1 MNKIF
6 TILAIGVST
15 LYSSQIF
22 TPERIKEDNLSKEQ
36 NYSNALSW
44 ASIENKELR
53 LKKIIASDSNTG
65 MVSMFVTA
73 YLGAGVGTNYG
84 VDFNLKIE
92 VKDKKYRVSYINPVF
107 RIEIKN
113 EDYTYMSS
121 NALKRIKENLLII
134 ESLSIK
140 KFNKKLEWNY
150 EDVNKAKN
158 DYALSVNE
166 INFLVDLL
174 NKLEDLQKSVDNSID
189 ESMAKNNDW

>member
-22 TPERIKEDNLSKEQ
+22 NPERIKEDNLSKEQ

-150 EDVNKAKN
+150 QDVNKAKN

-166 INFLVDLL
+166 INYLVDLL

>member
-6 TILAIGVST
+6 IILAIGFSS
-15 LYSSQIF
+15 LYYSQAFI
-22 TPERIKEDNLSKEQ
+22 PERIKEDNLSKEQ

-53 LKKIIASDSNTG
+53 LKKITASDSNSG
-65 MVSMFVTA
+65 LVSMFVTA
-73 YLGAGVGTNYG
+73 NLGTGVGTNYG
-84 VDFNLKIE
+84 IDFNLKIE

-107 RIEIKN
+107 KVEIKN

-158 DYALSVNE
+158 DYALSINE
-166 INFLVDLL
+166 INLLVDLL
-174 NKLEDLQKSVDNSID
+174 HKLEYLQKSIDNSID
-189 ESMAKNNDW
+189 ETMSKNNDW

>member
-22 TPERIKEDNLSKEQ
+22 NPERIKEDNLSKEQ

-53 LKKIIASDSNTG
+53 LKKITASDSNTG

-189 ESMAKNNDW
+189 ETMAKNNDW

>member
-166 INFLVDLL
+166 INFLVDIL

>member
-6 TILAIGVST
+6 TILAIGVSS

-22 TPERIKEDNLSKEQ
+22 NPERIKEDNLSKEQ

-53 LKKIIASDSNTG
+53 LKKITASDSNTG

-134 ESLSIK
+134 ESLSTK

-158 DYALSVNE
+158 DYTLSVNE
-166 INFLVDLL
+166 INLLVDLL
-174 NKLEDLQKSVDNSID
+174 SKLEDIQKSIDNSID
-189 ESMAKNNDW
+189 ETMAKNNDW

>member
-22 TPERIKEDNLSKEQ
+22 NPERIKEDNLSKEQ

-44 ASIENKELR
+44 ASIENKKLR
-53 LKKIIASDSNTG
+53 LKKITASDSNTG

-73 YLGAGVGTNYG
+73 YLGAGIGTNYG

-121 NALKRIKENLLII
+121 NALKRIKENLLIV

-150 EDVNKAKN
+150 DDVNKAKN

-174 NKLEDLQKSVDNSID
+174 NKLDDLQKSVDNSID
-189 ESMAKNNDW
+189 ETMAKNNDW

>member
-22 TPERIKEDNLSKEQ
+22 NPERIKEDNLSKEQ

-53 LKKIIASDSNTG
+53 LKKITASDSNTG

-158 DYALSVNE
+158 DYTLSVNE

-174 NKLEDLQKSVDNSID
+174 NKLEGLQKAVDNSID
-189 ESMAKNNDW
+189 ETMVKNNDW